1 MQSAV
6 KSLYA
11 NSIVK
16 RALGLFFVSPKCNY
30 TRDKNTICFV
40 VHENRI
46 SPIKNKSI
54 PTNDL
59 FHKVLRYKWFKY
71 ERNYFNVQWVMRCLI
86 NNSYSF
92 LKKVMKKY
100 FSSLSNFV
108 NKIAVISLTHPL
120 FPWSKGRYT
129 LLTLV
134 YEYAYKS
141 FHFSPNKIPK
151 HSFSNIAHSCFLFT
165 DHHIKSSGLDFK
177 HSK

>member
-1 MQSAV
+1 M
-6 KSLYA
+6 
-11 NSIVK
+11 I
-16 RALGLFFVSPKCNY
+16 F
-30 TRDKNTICFV
+30 
-40 VHENRI
+40 
-46 SPIKNKSI
+46 
-54 PTNDL
+54 
-59 FHKVLRYKWFKY
+59 FHKVLHYKWFKY

-100 FSSLSNFV
+100 FSSLS
-108 NKIAVISLTHPL
+108 KIATHPL

-134 YEYAYKS
+134 YEYAYKR

-177 HSK
+177 HNKLPSKTSYIHYCSFKNLHYKFVIMVYMINSCWWYITMNFKYNTFVIHDILSCL